1 VTRATTIVNARVFDG
16 DMATECTSVRFVDG
30 VISDCSAVSAS
41 REGDE
46 VFDAGG
52 GTLLPGLIDSHVHLV
67 PGALAQSL
75 AFGVTTV
82 LDMFSL
88 PGVADEAKE
97 QSRSLPDVADVRS
110 STIGATAPGGHP
122 SAMYAPIPTLERP
135 EHADE
140 FVEQRLAQGADYL
153 KIIAAPGGLWPSLDR
168 GTISALVAA
177 AHRRGLVAVGHVSSL
192 AGLEDVVAAGI
203 DVVAHVPFD
212 VELSEAV
219 IERIARAGI
228 AVGPTLATV
237 ENTLGMQCGRAVLD
251 DERLE
256 PFLGVR
262 ARGSAS
268 GAEQNRGGR
277 MPPYARAEHNVRLL
291 ARAGVPLI
299 AGTDAPNPGTVF
311 GASLH
316 RELELLVRA
325 GVEPARALAAA
336 TSAPARLFALDD
348 RGKIAIGL
356 RADLLLVTGD
366 PLVDIT
372 QTRGIA
378 RIWRGGVAIERRVY
392 EPSPSENAQLDAF
405 DARVAG
411 AVAAVRAGGTGVR

>member
-30 VISDCSAVSAS
+30 VISDCSAVSAAHD
-41 REGDE
+41 GDE
-46 VFDAGG
+46 VFDAEG

-88 PGVADEAKE
+88 PVVADEAKE
-97 QSRSLPDVADVRS
+97 QSRSLLDVADVRS

-122 SAMYAPIPTLERP
+122 SAAYAPIPTLERP
-135 EHADE
+135 EQAE
-140 FVEQRLAQGADYL
+140 GFVEQRVAEGADYL
-153 KIIAAPGGLWPSLDR
+153 KIIVTPGGLWPSLDR
-168 GTISALVAA
+168 ETISALVTA
-177 AHRRGLVAVGHVSSL
+177 AHRRGIVTVGHVNSL
-192 AGLEDVVAAGI
+192 AGLEDMVAAGI

-212 VELSEAV
+212 VELSETV

-237 ENTLGMQCGRAVLD
+237 ENTLGMQVGRAVLD

-256 PFLGVR
+256 LFLGER
-262 ARGSAS
+262 ARESAS
-268 GAEQNRGGR
+268 GAERKRGGR
-277 MPPYARAEHNVRLL
+277 LPPYARAEHNVRLL
-291 ARAGVPLI
+291 ARAGVEII

-348 RGKIAIGL
+348 RGRVAVGL

-366 PLVDIT
+366 PLDDIT

-378 RIWRGGVAIERRVY
+378 QIWRGGVAIERRVY
-392 EPSPSENAQLDAF
+392 EPSPAENAQLEAF
-405 DARVAG
+405 DARVAA